1 MRRSRRDAAY
11 LADMLDSAQAV
22 GEMTRGVSR
31 ADFES
36 SRVLRRAVEREI
48 EIIGEAAR
56 SVSEH
61 FKQAHPLIPWKRI
74 ISQRNL
80 LAHEYGHVDASQ
92 LWTVAT
98 RRIPELT
105 VLIAPLVPPLPT
117 LTRDL
122 PPPPRAAPPSRSR
135 RRHKD

>member
-1 MRRSRRDAAY
+1 MRRRRRDAAY
-11 LADMLDSAQAV
+11 LADMLDSARAV
-22 GEMTRGVSR
+22 AEMTRGVTR

-56 SVSEH
+56 CVSEH

-80 LAHEYGHVDASQ
+80 LAHEYGHVDSSQ
-92 LWTVAT
+92 IWTVAT
-98 RRIPELT
+98 RRVPELA
-105 VLIAPLVPPLPT
+105 VLIAPLVPPLPAASG
-117 LTRDL
+117 DL
-122 PPPPRAAPPSRSR
+122 PAQPHSAPPPRPR
-135 RRHKD
+135 RKHKD